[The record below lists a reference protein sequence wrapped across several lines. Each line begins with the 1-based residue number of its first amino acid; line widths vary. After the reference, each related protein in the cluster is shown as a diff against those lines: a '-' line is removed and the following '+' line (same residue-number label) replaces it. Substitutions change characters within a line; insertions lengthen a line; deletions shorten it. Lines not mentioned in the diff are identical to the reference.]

1 MFLDEI
7 FIKAILEIRL
17 LRQKKIREYH
27 GKYHGK
33 HGYKCP
39 NSLYP
44 SVKSKRTKL
53 ELYFDVI
60 SELISQLSNDKKI
73 SKTRVQ
79 FKVNTSY
86 DKLIIYL
93 SEMEQKGLIING
105 KEIEITDKGRE
116 FYRMYSEVDE
126 LISDINKKIEI

>member
-7 FIKAILEIRL
+7 FIKVISEIML

-27 GKYHGK
+27 GKHD
-33 HGYKCP
+33 YKCP

-86 DKLIIYL
+86 DKLMIYL
-93 SEMEQKGLIING
+93 SEMEQKGLIISG

-126 LISDINKKIEI
+126 LISDINKRIDG

>member
-7 FIKAILEIRL
+7 FIKVILEIIL

-27 GKYHGK
+27 DK
-33 HGYKCP
+33 HCYITEFHIR
-39 NSLYP
+39 LL
-44 SVKSKRTKL
+44 VKSKRTKL
-53 ELYFDVI
+53 AIYFDVI

-73 SKTRVQ
+73 LKTRVQ

-93 SEMEQKGLIING
+93 SEMEQKGLITNG
-105 KEIEITDKGRE
+105 KQIEITDKGRE
-116 FYRMYSEVDE
+116 FYRMYGEVDE
-126 LISDINKKIEI
+126 LISDITKRIDIH

>member
-7 FIKAILEIRL
+7 FIKVILEIIL

-27 GKYHGK
+27 DK
-33 HGYKCP
+33 HYYIP
-39 NSLYP
+39 QFHIRLL
-44 SVKSKRTKL
+44 VKSKRTKL
-53 ELYFDVI
+53 AIYFDVI

-73 SKTRVQ
+73 LKTRVQ

-93 SEMEQKGLIING
+93 SEMEQKGLITNG
-105 KEIEITDKGRE
+105 KQIEITDKGRE
-116 FYRMYSEVDE
+116 FYRMYGEVDE
-126 LISDINKKIEI
+126 LISDITKRIDIH

>member
-1 MFLDEI
+1 M
-7 FIKAILEIRL
+7 L

-27 GKYHGK
+27 GKHD
-33 HGYKCP
+33 YKLL
-39 NSLYP
+39 NSVYT

-105 KEIEITDKGRE
+105 KQIEITDKGRE
-116 FYRMYSEVDE
+116 FYRMYGEVDE
-126 LISDINKKIEI
+126 LISDITKRIDTQ